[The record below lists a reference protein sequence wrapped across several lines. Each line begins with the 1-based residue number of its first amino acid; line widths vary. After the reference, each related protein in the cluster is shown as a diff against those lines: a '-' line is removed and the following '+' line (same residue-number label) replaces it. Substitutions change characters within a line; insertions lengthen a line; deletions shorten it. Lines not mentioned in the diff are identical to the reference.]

1 MEAAPA
7 NADQHCDDDYELPA
21 AYLRFIDKRIIANA
35 LCLQNDSEN
44 FASRNHCEVY
54 VIVYEPS
61 VNHVYVRD
69 RKSVNGT
76 FVNGQLIGSGPQI
89 TPGYLLE
96 DGDVIE
102 IQPHWKFLFRQPRK
116 PPTRPLTAIQ
126 TAECQFFKNEYLI
139 TPRCLGSG
147 AEGAVYLAIESK
159 TKRQLVCKLVNLGK
173 QDGTMP
179 REDSY
184 RKLQEI
190 DVLRQLKHPNILP
203 YIDAVVSPHTLYI
216 FTELAAGGDLV
227 SFINRHEFIQ
237 EIDCRVLLRQ
247 VVRGLAYLHR
257 KGIIHRDLKPEN
269 ILLAYSP
276 KIAYHRIMLSDFGAC
291 AVPRRSRM
299 MTDIGTF
306 EYKAPE
312 VFFSAAEAQT
322 TALDMWSLGLVT
334 LRMLT
339 FDVECFGSLTRMD
352 QKSLEQMV
360 NTMIEDISPK
370 RSSNSQ
376 RFVLACLQL
385 APMNRIT
392 AAEAECHDWFC
403 TPQKHFEFFQQLDQ
417 RCQTELTDD
426 DTHLKPMPWDLASLQ
441 PLSPAPTP
449 AKASATTSG
458 GSGLRLMRWASPSCV
473 ETSGHLGGAQES
485 GQAAKSGPLPGL
497 SSPQGSGPLTPK
509 LQLTKEIPDTTQN
522 AKQSLVT
529 PQRDGDAGN
538 RRPEVRILTSRQLR
552 ICDVLQLPLP
562 DLNRHLKQA
571 RNEHRREEVLAE
583 LKRLNA
589 KFLTDTM
596 QAIVESEDAGAEGRR
611 G

>member
-1 MEAAPA
+1 MEIIPA
-7 NADQHCDDDYELPA
+7 NADQHDDEDYEMPA
-21 AYLRFIDKRIIANA
+21 AYEQEIFKIGRDPVANA
-35 LCLQNDSEN
+35 LCLQNDAEN
-44 FASRNHCEVY
+44 FASRNHCEFY

-76 FVNGQLIGSGPQI
+76 FVNGELIGIGPEI
-89 TPGYLLE
+89 SPGYLLE

-116 PPTRPLTAIQ
+116 PPTKPLTAIQ
-126 TAECQFFKNEYLI
+126 TEECQFFKDEYLI

-147 AEGAVYLAIESK
+147 AEGAVYLAIEAE
-159 TKRQLVCKLVNLGK
+159 TRRQLVCKVVNLGK
-173 QDGTMP
+173 QDGKMP
-179 REDSY
+179 REEVY

-190 DVLRQLKHPNILP
+190 DVLRQLRHPNILP
-203 YIDAVVSPHTLYI
+203 YIDAVVSPNCLYI

-227 SFINRHEFIQ
+227 SFINRYEYIP

-247 VVRGLAYLHR
+247 VVRGLAYLHK

-322 TALDMWSLGLVT
+322 TALDMWSLGLIT

-339 FDVECFGSLTRMD
+339 YDVECFGSLTRLD
-352 QKSLEQMV
+352 QISLEKTV
-360 NTMIEDISPK
+360 NTLLEEVSPK
-370 RSSNSQ
+370 RSSDGHM
-376 RFVLACLQL
+376 FVLACLQL

-403 TPQKHFEFFQQLDQ
+403 TPQKHLEFFQRLD
-417 RCQTELTDD
+417 RRSQTELTDD
-426 DTHLKPMPWDLASLQ
+426 DTHLKPMPWDLASLY

-449 AKASATTSG
+449 ARASATTSG
-458 GSGLRLMRWASPSCV
+458 GSGLGPIRQSSPPCV
-473 ETSGHLGGAQES
+473 ERSGHFRNAQES
-485 GQAAKSGPLPGL
+485 GQAAKMESLPGL
-497 SSPQGSGPLTPK
+497 SSPPGSGPLTPR
-509 LQLTKEIPDTTQN
+509 LQLTRETPDVTHN
-522 AKQSLVT
+522 AKEGLIT
-529 PQRDGDAGN
+529 PQSDGKDET
-538 RRPEVRILTSRQLR
+538 RKSEVRILTSRQLR

-562 DLNRHLKQA
+562 NLNRHLKQA
-571 RNEHRREEVLAE
+571 
-583 LKRLNA
+583 
-589 KFLTDTM
+589 
-596 QAIVESEDAGAEGRR
+596 IVESEDTGAA
-611 G
+611 